1 MSLIV
6 QKFGG
11 SSVADAESIKRVAK
25 RIVETRKAGNDI
37 VVAVSAMGDTTDE
50 LLDLAHEVAPIPAPR
65 EMDMLLSA
73 GERISMALLA
83 MAIESLGHT
92 ARSFTGSQAGMITDA
107 RHGAARIVDVT
118 PVRLREALDE
128 GAIVIVAGFQGFNR
142 DTKDITTLGRGGSD
156 TTAVALAAA
165 LNADVCEIYTD
176 VDGIF
181 SADPRLVP
189 RAHKIDRITS
199 EEMLELA
206 ANGAKVLYIRAVE
219 YARRH
224 GVTLHVRS
232 SFNNNEGTI
241 VYNPSDAA
249 TGLPTA
255 EQNGPAEQAGQTEQG
270 EGAVEEPLIAGVAT
284 DLSEAK
290 ITVVGVPD
298 IPGKAAQ
305 IFTIVAKTGAN
316 IDMIVQNV
324 SAASTGL
331 TDISFTLP
339 KSEGQ
344 LVLTALRAEQD
355 EAGFKA
361 LQYDDQIGK
370 LALVGAGMRTNAG
383 VSAKLF
389 TALFEA
395 GINIEMISTSEIRIS
410 VVTRAD
416 TINDALRV
424 VHTAFGLDAADEAV
438 VHAGTGR

>member
-6 QKFGG
+6 QKYGG
-11 SSVADAESIKRVAK
+11 SSVADAEGIKRVAK
-25 RIVETRKAGNDI
+25 RIVEARKAGNE
-37 VVAVSAMGDTTDE
+37 VVVVVSAMGDTTDE
-50 LLDLAHEVAPIPAPR
+50 LLDLAASVSPLTPGR
-65 EMDMLLSA
+65 ELDMLLTA
-73 GERISMALLA
+73 GERISMSLLA
-83 MAIESLGHT
+83 MAIRGLGVE
-92 ARSFTGSQAGMITDA
+92 ARSYTGSQAGMLTDA
-107 RHGAARIVDVT
+107 RHGSARIVDVS
-118 PVRLREALDE
+118 PGRVREALDV
-128 GAIVIVAGFQGFNR
+128 GAVAIVAGFQGMNKG
-142 DTKDITTLGRGGSD
+142 TGDITTLGRGGSD

-165 LNADVCEIYTD
+165 LDADVCEIYTD

-181 SADPRLVP
+181 TADPRVVP
-189 RAHKIDRITS
+189 TARKIDRVTT

-206 ANGAKVLYIRAVE
+206 AAGAKVLYIRAVE

-232 SFNNNEGTI
+232 SFNNTEGTI
-241 VYNPSDAA
+241 VSTPKEGETMEEPMI
-249 TGLPTA
+249 TGLA
-255 EQNGPAEQAGQTEQG
+255 A
-270 EGAVEEPLIAGVAT
+270 

-290 ITVVGVPD
+290 ITVAGVPD

-305 IFTIVAKTGAN
+305 IFTIVASTEAN

-324 SAASTGL
+324 SAAATGL

-339 KSEGQ
+339 KSDGAA
-344 LVLTALRAEQD
+344 VLRALEATQQD
-355 EAGFKA
+355 VGFA
-361 LQYDDQIGK
+361 SLQYDDQIGK

-416 TINDALRV
+416 TIYDAVRV
-424 VHTAFGLDAADEAV
+424 VHTAFGLDSDV
-438 VHAGTGR
+438 VAQVHGGTGR